1 MQTTPRQN
9 YLFRTEQFVC
19 SKFCLAQVDG
29 WKTFAKLHQPATNF
43 NLQCLFTEH
52 IGCVGTNQIN
62 LKLLLFTGRTFAFYL
77 VIPSPSPALW
87 SVINL
92 LLTLES
98 TRLSAIRFQS
108 RLGAVR
114 SLFLPQ
120 SQLIAEKEHEYD
132 LEQFLFLILQ
142 NGL

>member
-1 MQTTPRQN
+1 M
-9 YLFRTEQFVC
+9 L
-19 SKFCLAQVDG
+19 
-29 WKTFAKLHQPATNF
+29 
-43 NLQCLFTEH
+43 
-52 IGCVGTNQIN
+52 GTNQIN

-132 LEQFLFLILQ
+132 LEQFLFFLDFAEWVIMCNYMINSIMLV
-142 NGL
+142 GVIEGHYACVVLKTELLYSSLKI